1 MTADF
6 VSRTV
11 RSFDGTELA
20 CQSMGEGP
28 GLPVILS
35 NGLGGDY
42 RAWKHVFD
50 QFASTRTLATWDYR
64 GLYRSGPPQ
73 SKAVDALG
81 PPFQALDLKAVLDA
95 LGWKRVILVGWSMG
109 VQVNFEAWRRFPDR
123 IAGLGIING
132 VKGRPFDT
140 ALGSRFMRHVIPT
153 LLKQMRRNA
162 KLVRK
167 LSSVATG
174 WSGLPP
180 ALQRLGLVG
189 ATLDMVLFAE
199 FAKTFASLDFDLY
212 GATLEALGAHDA
224 SDVVPTVTVPVRI
237 ITGDR
242 DILTPVATA
251 RALKVALP
259 RARLRVLPGGTHY
272 TPAEYPRE
280 VCEELGKL
288 FAEVEEAG

>member
-1 MTADF
+1 VTADF

-28 GLPVILS
+28 GLPVMLS

-50 QFASTRTLATWDYR
+50 KFSHTRTLATWDYR
-64 GLYRSGPPQ
+64 GLYRSGKPQ
-73 SKAVDALG
+73 TDALG
-81 PPFQALDLKAVLDA
+81 PPFQALDLKAILDE
-95 LGWKRVILVGWSMG
+95 LGWQRVILVGWSMG

-132 VKGRPFDT
+132 VHGRPFDT
-140 ALGSRFMRHVIPT
+140 ALGSRLVRHVIPT
-153 LLKQMRRNA
+153 ILKQMRRNA
-162 KLVRK
+162 KLVGK

-174 WSGLPP
+174 WSGLLPTM
-180 ALQRLGLVG
+180 QRLGLVG
-189 ATLDMVLFAE
+189 ATLDMALFAE

-224 SDVVPTVTVPVRI
+224 RDVVPTVTVPVRI

-242 DILTPVATA
+242 DMLTPLATA
-251 RALKVALP
+251 RALKMALP

-272 TPAEYPRE
+272 TPVEYPRE
-280 VCEELGKL
+280 VCEELEKL
-288 FAEVEEAG
+288 FAEAGEGG